1 MPEFGRERWS
11 GGKKLA
17 LNRHFAGT
25 PTLPLKCS
33 SISAAFS
40 RIVAFF
46 IASARS
52 SPGGI
57 LRAPSRASAA
67 RMFSLQANDDWTRL
81 TGRNERLA

>member
-1 MPEFGRERWS
+1 MER
-11 GGKKLA
+11 GKNIA

-25 PTLPLKCS
+25 PTLAAKCS

-40 RIVAFF
+40 RIVAIF

-57 LRAPSRASAA
+57 LWALSRASAA
-67 RMFSLQANDDWTRL
+67 RMFSLQAIDDWTRL
-81 TGRNERLA
+81 AGSNEPSA

>member
-1 MPEFGRERWS
+1 M
-11 GGKKLA
+11 A

-40 RIVAFF
+40 RIAAFC

-52 SPGGI
+52 SPSGI
-57 LRAPSRASAA
+57 LRALSRASAA
-67 RMFSLQANDDWTRL
+67 QMFSLQANDDWARFI
-81 TGRNERLA
+81 GRNKPLA